1 MPNLNAARARI
12 AQASAGESAAL
23 ADFDRSILAALKEQ
37 QQALSDYQA
46 ALQRQQ
52 ALHLAAERDHQ
63 ALRLAGL
70 ARAAGAS
77 TALDYLDAQRTDVR
91 TRAAA
96 AQADAAVID
105 TQVLVF
111 KALGGGWRSAPPIVL
126 PQPSRAAA
134 NPFPR
139 TPNEPLQ

>member
-1 MPNLNAARARI
+1 
-12 AQASAGESAAL
+12 ASAGESAAL

-37 QQALSDYQA
+37 QQALSDYPA

-111 KALGGGWRSAPPIVL
+111 KALGGGSATAPPKV
-126 PQPSRAAA
+126 QPPPSPAAA
-134 NPFPR
+134 TPIPPTPTTPKQKPHPR
-139 TPNEPLQ
+139 